1 MARQKL
7 RDKIEA
13 EVKKSVLSYAFYRP
27 ESAIVIAM
35 TIILTAVFAAI
46 NLNLLWQGSIPIPWW
61 IWPVFGAAGE
71 GLIIWST
78 LNDEAFYRKI
88 VEEMFKQEFN
98 VKKLR
103 SKELQKKLDKA
114 LEYRELILKEITR
127 EEDPVLD
134 DYLLNVVKGLEDW
147 IAQLYHL
154 AEGLDNYRRD
164 TMLQRDMASVPQD
177 INRFKTQLK
186 NEKDEVVKR
195 ELQKTIAAKESQW
208 KTLKN
213 LRDTM
218 TRAELQIEN
227 AIAAMGTVYSQV
239 ALLSAKDIDSN
250 RVQRLQANMTEQV
263 YALEDISAAMD
274 EVYQVEG

>member
-35 TIILTAVFAAI
+35 TIIFTAI
-46 NLNLLWQGSIPIPWW
+46 NLLWQNAIPIPWW

-78 LNDEAFYRKI
+78 LNDEDFYRKI

-114 LEYRELILKEITR
+114 LEYRELILKEIAR
-127 EEDPVLD
+127 EEDAVLD
-134 DYLLNVVKGLEDW
+134 DYLLNVVKGLEEW

-154 AEGLDNYRRD
+154 AAGLDNYRQD
-164 TMLQRDMASVPQD
+164 TMLQRDIESVPQD
-177 INRFKTQLK
+177 IEKFKALLTK
-186 NEKDEVVKR
+186 EKDEAVKR

-213 LRDTM
+213 LSDTM

-227 AIAAMGTVYSQV
+227 TIAAMGTVYSQV
-239 ALLSAKDIDSN
+239 ALLGAKDIDST
-250 RVQRLQANMTEQV
+250 RAQRLQADMTEQV

-274 EVYQVEG
+274 ELYLGEN

>member
-27 ESAIVIAM
+27 ESAIIIAM
-35 TIILTAVFAAI
+35 TIVLAGLTGAAQVMGM
-46 NLNLLWQGSIPIPWW
+46 QGIFTMIPWW
-61 IWPVFGAAGE
+61 AWLAFGAASE

-78 LNDEAFYRKI
+78 LNDEDFYRKI

-114 LEYRELILKEITR
+114 LEYRELIIKEIAR

-134 DYLLNVVKGLEDW
+134 DYLMEVVKGLEEW

-154 AEGLDNYRRD
+154 AAGLDNYRRD
-164 TMLQRDMASVPQD
+164 TMLQRDMAAVPQD
-177 INRFKTQLK
+177 IKRFKTQLS
-186 NEKDEVVKR
+186 NEKDEVVSK
-195 ELQKTIAAKESQW
+195 ELKKTIAAKEAQW

-213 LRDTM
+213 LRETM

-239 ALLSAKDIDSN
+239 ALLSAKDIDST
-250 RVQRLQANMTEQV
+250 RVQRLQADMTEQV

-274 EVYQVEG
+274 EVYQVQ

>member
-27 ESAIVIAM
+27 ESAIIIAM
-35 TIILTAVFAAI
+35 AIVFTAV
-46 NLNLLWQGSIPIPWW
+46 NLLWQGSIPIPWW
-61 IWPVFGAAGE
+61 IWPVFGAASE

-78 LNDEAFYRKI
+78 LNDEDFYRKI

-114 LEYRELILKEITR
+114 LEYRELILKEIAR

-177 INRFKTQLK
+177 INRFKAQLK
-186 NEKDEVVKR
+186 NEQDEVVRK

-213 LRDTM
+213 LHDTM

-239 ALLSAKDIDSN
+239 ALLSAKDIDSS
-250 RVQRLQANMTEQV
+250 RVQRLQADMTEQV
-263 YALEDISAAMD
+263 YALEDIGAAMD
-274 EVYQVEG
+274 EVYQVNA

>member
-35 TIILTAVFAAI
+35 TLIFTVV
-46 NLNLLWQGSIPIPWW
+46 NLLWQNAIPIPWW

-78 LNDEAFYRKI
+78 LNDEDFYRQI
-88 VEEMFKQEFN
+88 VEDMFKQEFN

-114 LEYRELILKEITR
+114 LEYRELILKEIAR
-127 EEDPVLD
+127 EDDPVLD
-134 DYLLNVVKGLEDW
+134 DYLLNVVKGLEEW

-164 TMLQRDMASVPQD
+164 TMLQRDVESVPQD
-177 INRFKTQLK
+177 IKRFKAQLK
-186 NEKDEVVKR
+186 NEKDEVVRK

-213 LRDTM
+213 LGDTM

-227 AIAAMGTVYSQV
+227 TIAAMGTVYSQV
-239 ALLSAKDIDSN
+239 ALLGAKDMDSS
-250 RVQRLQANMTEQV
+250 RVQRLQADMTEQV

-274 EVYQVEG
+274 ELYLGES